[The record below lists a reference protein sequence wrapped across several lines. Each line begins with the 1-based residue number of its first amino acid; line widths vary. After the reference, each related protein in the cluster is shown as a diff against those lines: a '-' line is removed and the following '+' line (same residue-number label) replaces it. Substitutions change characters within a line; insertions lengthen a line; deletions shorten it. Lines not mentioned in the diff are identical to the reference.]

1 MDISKLSHGA
11 KLIIGGTI
19 AFLIVSIFNW
29 QEVDISGFAS
39 VGRSMW
45 HGVGWIAGL
54 LAIALLVWQA
64 IRLANIELEMPVT
77 PSMITAAL
85 ASARDLHADPVARDN
100 EFRTFWA
107 WLG

>member
-29 QEVDISGFAS
+29 QEVDISGIAS

-45 HGVGWIAGL
+45 HGWGVLAGL
-54 LAIALLVWQA
+54 ACDRAA
-64 IRLANIELEMPVT
+64 RLGGDPAREHQRRH
-77 PSMITAAL
+77 AA
-85 ASARDLHADPVARDN
+85 SRR
-100 EFRTFWA
+100 R
-107 WLG
+107 